1 MTASARRM
9 NPLSSSANGGVNTLE
24 NPHYADLLSRFVR
37 FSPGMVSEEG
47 SLVNF
52 AFTVETTK
60 SFCITSELNIMSVR
74 TNMIYFT
81 FDEGDRFYLH
91 RENQFKTLDSP
102 FYSAEEMLDAIIGK
116 DSVLRRAM

>member
-9 NPLSSSANGGVNTLE
+9 NSLSSSTNGGVNTLE

-60 SFCITSELNIMSVR
+60 SFCITSEHNLTSVR

-81 FDEGDRFYLH
+81 FDDGDRFYLY

-102 FYSAEEMLDAIIGK
+102 FGSAEEMLDTITSGE
-116 DSVLRRAM
+116 